1 MGGVWIEA
9 HSSGD
14 THTGISG
21 YPTERFKRPPHQ
33 TGDIASAGGID
44 QTHKHSR
51 SPSSVRERGTQT
63 GAGMHASAVGKMID
77 GLHGRYSSDTKR
89 SHQDGIFALTFSPI
103 SANDCPRGGFNAAG
117 DCTAKFDLPPGY
129 TAWALTTP
137 LAPSQQAKPAS
148 SKKEYLVSRA
158 GRGVF
163 QYISKLKKKFQWS
176 CCCRRVNPPL

>member
-1 MGGVWIEA
+1 MDMGGVWIEA

-44 QTHKHSR
+44 QTYKHSR

-77 GLHGRYSSDTKR
+77 GLH
-89 SHQDGIFALTFSPI
+89 
-103 SANDCPRGGFNAAG
+103 
-117 DCTAKFDLPPGY
+117 
-129 TAWALTTP
+129 
-137 LAPSQQAKPAS
+137 
-148 SKKEYLVSRA
+148 SR
-158 GRGVF
+158 
-163 QYISKLKKKFQWS
+163 
-176 CCCRRVNPPL
+176 